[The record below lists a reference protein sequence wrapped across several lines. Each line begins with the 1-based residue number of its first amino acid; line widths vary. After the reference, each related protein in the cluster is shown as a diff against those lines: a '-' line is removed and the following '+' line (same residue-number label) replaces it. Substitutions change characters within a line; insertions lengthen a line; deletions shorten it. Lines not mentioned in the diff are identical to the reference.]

1 MSTTP
6 EQLGK
11 YKLIERLGHGGVAE
25 VWKALDTQLQRYVAI
40 KILQPDLRDDPSF
53 VKRFQRE
60 AQFIATLN
68 HPNIVG
74 LHDFQIF
81 QPEDDGRGE
90 QSPLAYMVMDYI
102 EGETLADY
110 IRRTSSRGQ
119 IPSPTEIVHLFTSI
133 SLAVDYAHQQGMI
146 HRDIK
151 PANILLDKR
160 NTANS
165 PIGEPILTDFGVA
178 KLLSIP
184 SSSLTG
190 EQLGTPLYISPEQA
204 RGYPGN
210 ERSDLYALGIILY
223 EVVTGVTPFRGN
235 TPLDVIKQHVNATP
249 TAPTLINPHLPPTL
263 VLVIMR
269 SLAKDPEMRFS
280 SASSMAAAIADALN
294 VPVPEVLGQPTFP
307 LDPLDMPTLL
317 ASGPP
322 YTQTGSPGTLSSSM
336 PEQPISKPLLST
348 GNQANTPNA
357 NLTPVMIYS
366 NPGAPAPPTTPPAA
380 PAPPAT
386 PARGRRSSRLYA
398 ILIPVFI
405 LILLGAGLSAY
416 FVLSNH
422 PTTAVTSNIVG
433 YAYYTSSGQSRNG
446 TAQGIAD
453 RMQIDLQNVASPQ
466 SGKSYYAWLL
476 PDSHPDTNKDQTG
489 PRPIKAPLL
498 ISSNLQVQNGSVH
511 FTYAG
516 DGQNNNLIS
525 TTSRIL
531 ITEENAGGT
540 YTAPSSDR
548 TTWRYYGEIPQG
560 QIPGDNPGFSAL
572 THIRHLF
579 YNETNINVL
588 GLPGGLDIWMLNNTE
603 KVFEWAVSAR
613 DDWHGAQTTT
623 VQTDQMHQQSIR
635 ILEYLDGTTNLHVD
649 APTGTPILVDSVIG
663 KVSLLTVDKQHQV
676 AANFN
681 TDPPGY
687 VDHVQLH
694 VGQVDKATDVSPE
707 THQRAQR
714 ILDAVTDAKQWLLK
728 VHDDDVKLF
737 QLNADQLKQP
747 STGDLLDDL
756 VTQATYAYIG
766 HLDPSTNS
774 VQPGVI
780 QAHYDIQQLATIAI
794 TKDIPQTL

>member
-6 EQLGK
+6 KRLGK
-11 YKLIERLGHGGVAE
+11 YELIERLGHGGVAE

-60 AQFIATLN
+60 AQLIATLN
-68 HPNIVG
+68 HPNIVN
-74 LHDFQIF
+74 LHDFQVF
-81 QPEDDGRGE
+81 QPEDDGGGE
-90 QSPLAYMVMDYI
+90 QSSLAYMVMDYV

-119 IPSPTEIVHLFTSI
+119 IPSPGEIVHLFTSI
-133 SLAVDYAHQQGMI
+133 GLAVDYAHQQGMI

-178 KLLSIP
+178 KLLSVP

-223 EVVTGVTPFRGN
+223 EIVTGVTPFRGN

-249 TAPTLINPHLPPTL
+249 TAPALINPNIPPTL
-263 VLVIMR
+263 ALVIMR
-269 SLAKDPEMRFS
+269 SLAKEPEQRFS
-280 SASSMAAAIADALN
+280 SASALAAAIADALN
-294 VPVPEVLGQPTFP
+294 IPVPEVLGQPTFP
-307 LDPLDMPTLL
+307 LDPLDMPTIL
-317 ASGPP
+317 ASRSPLASTGPTSVP
-322 YTQTGSPGTLSSSM
+322 PPSM
-336 PEQPISKPLLST
+336 PNQAISRPLLST
-348 GNQANTPNA
+348 GGNQANTPN
-357 NLTPVMIYS
+357 NLTPVMVYS
-366 NPGAPAPPTTPPAA
+366 NPGVPVAPTTPFN
-380 PAPPAT
+380 PPT
-386 PARGRRSSRLYA
+386 PPVQRRRGSKLYA
-398 ILIPVFI
+398 ILIPI
-405 LILLGAGLSAY
+405 LIIILLGAALGAY
-416 FVLSNH
+416 FVLNNH
-422 PTTAVTSNIVG
+422 ATTAVVGNIVG
-433 YAYYTSSGQSRNG
+433 HAYYTSSGQSRNG

-453 RMQIDLQNVASPQ
+453 RMQIDLQNIASPQ
-466 SGKSYYAWLL
+466 SGKSYYVWLL
-476 PDSHPDTNKDQTG
+476 PDKHPDTTKDQTG
-489 PRPIKAPLL
+489 PRPIIAPLL
-498 ISSNLQVQNGSVH
+498 ISSHLQVQNGTVH

-516 DGQNNNLIS
+516 DAHNNNLIS

-531 ITEENAGGT
+531 ITEESTSGT
-540 YTAPSSDR
+540 HTAPSSDR
-548 TTWRYYGEIPQG
+548 TTWRFYGEIPQD
-560 QIPGDNPGFSAL
+560 QIPGDTPGFSAL

-588 GLPGGLDIWMLNNTE
+588 GLPGGLDTWMLKNTE
-603 KVFEWAVSAR
+603 KVFEWSVSAR
-613 DDWHGAQTTT
+613 DDWHGADTTD
-623 VQTDQMHQQSIR
+623 VQADQIHQQSIR
-635 ILEYLDGTTNLHVD
+635 VLEYLDGITNMHVD
-649 APTGTPILVDSVIG
+649 APTGTPILIDPVIG

-676 AANFN
+676 AANLA

-694 VGQVDKATDVSPE
+694 VGQVDKATDVTPE
-707 THQRAQR
+707 MHQRAER
-714 ILDAVTDAKQWLLK
+714 IVAAVTNTKQWLLK
-728 VHDDDVKLF
+728 VHSDDVQIF
-737 QLNADQLKQP
+737 QLNADQLRQP
-747 STGDLLDDL
+747 GTGELLDDL

-766 HLDPSTNS
+766 QLTPTTNT

-780 QAHYDIQQLATIAI
+780 QAHYDIQQLATMAI
-794 TKDIPQTL
+794 TRDIPQSL

>member
-6 EQLGK
+6 KRLGK
-11 YKLIERLGHGGVAE
+11 YELIERLGHGGVAE

-60 AQFIATLN
+60 AQLIATLH
-68 HPNIVG
+68 HPNIVN
-74 LHDFQIF
+74 LHDFQVF

-90 QSPLAYMVMDYI
+90 QSPLAYMVMDYV

-133 SLAVDYAHQQGMI
+133 GLAVDYAHEQGMI

-178 KLLSIP
+178 KLLSVP

-204 RGYPGN
+204 RGNPGT

-223 EVVTGVTPFRGN
+223 EIVTGVTPFRGN
-235 TPLDVIKQHVNATP
+235 TPLDVIKQHINATP
-249 TAPTLINPHLPPTL
+249 TAPALINPNLPPTL

-280 SASSMAAAIADALN
+280 SASSMAAPIADALN
-294 VPVPEVLGQPTFP
+294 EPVPEILGQPTFP
-307 LDPLDMPTLL
+307 LDPLNMPTIL
-317 ASGPP
+317 ASQPLLTQVGPNSIP
-322 YTQTGSPGTLSSSM
+322 PPG
-336 PEQPISKPLLST
+336 QAVSKPLLST
-348 GNQANTPNA
+348 GNQSNTPNA
-357 NLTPVMIYS
+357 NLTPVMLYS
-366 NPGAPAPPTTPPAA
+366 TPASPGGPAA
-380 PAPPAT
+380 PPIPPASLT
-386 PARGRRSSRLYA
+386 PPPQRRRRGRLYA
-398 ILIPVFI
+398 ILIPVLLI
-405 LILLGAGLSAY
+405 ILLGAGLGAY
-416 FVLSNH
+416 FLVNNH
-422 PTTAVTSNIVG
+422 STAPASGNIVG

-466 SGKSYYAWLL
+466 PGKSYYVWLL
-476 PDSHPDTNKDQTG
+476 ADRHPDTNKDQTG
-489 PRPIKAPLL
+489 PRPIKTPLL
-498 ISSNLQVQNGSVH
+498 VSRNLQVKNGAVH
-511 FTYAG
+511 FTYGG
-516 DGQNNNLIS
+516 DGHNNNLIS

-531 ITEENAGGT
+531 ITEESTSGT
-540 YTAPSSDR
+540 HTAPSSDR
-548 TTWRYYGEIPQG
+548 TTWRYYGEIPQD

-588 GLPGGLDIWMLNNTE
+588 GLPGGLDTWMLKNTE

-613 DDWHGAQTTT
+613 DDWHGAQTTS
-623 VQTDQMHQQSIR
+623 VETDQIHRQSIS

-649 APTGTPILVDSVIG
+649 APTGTPILVDPVIAR
-663 KVSLLTVDKQHQV
+663 VSLLTVDTQHQV
-676 AANFN
+676 AAEFN
-681 TDPPGY
+681 VDPPGY

-694 VGQVDKATDVSPE
+694 VGQVDKATDVSQD
-707 THQRAQR
+707 THQRTER
-714 ILDAVTDAKQWLLK
+714 ILDAVTNAKQWLLN
-728 VHDDDVKLF
+728 VHSDDVKLF
-737 QLNADQLKQP
+737 HLSADQLKQQ
-747 STGDLLDDL
+747 SVGDLLDDL

-766 HLDPSTNS
+766 QLDPTTNT
-774 VQPGVI
+774 VKPGII
-780 QAHYDIQQLATIAI
+780 QAHYDIQQLATMTI
-794 TKDIPQTL
+794 TRDIPQSL